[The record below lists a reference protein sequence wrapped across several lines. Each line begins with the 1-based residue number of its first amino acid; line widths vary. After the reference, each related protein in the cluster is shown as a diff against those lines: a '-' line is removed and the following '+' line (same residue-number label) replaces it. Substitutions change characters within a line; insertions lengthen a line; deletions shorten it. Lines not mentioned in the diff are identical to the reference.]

1 VVIDLDM
8 VEEPMIA
15 DQMLIMQMFLRDI
28 HTILLDRF
36 LFTEVKKVDLG
47 FVGSCMVHKGENSF
61 SNA

>member
-1 VVIDLDM
+1 
-8 VEEPMIA
+8 MIA

-61 SNA
+61 SNAKEHR